1 MLLQVHFDTPTA
13 SGSPT
18 EPSQLPFP
26 QCCKTVTSR
35 GHTSFASADHETESA
50 ACALYT
56 CGKAARQCRR
66 SRYCHTILHSEHSHD
81 ILLLDNEQSPIFFT
95 ISVTNPKVRGFLNG
109 KLSGKKTTAHASN
122 SLVVYKSLE
131 FSYPQRIYN
140 SKASKKKR
148 IDWKF
153 FKIIIKTYHFAI

>member
-109 KLSGKKTTAHASN
+109 KLSGKKTIQRMLAIHSWFIKVSN
-122 SLVVYKSLE
+122 SHTHREFIIVKLVRRRELTGSSLKS
-131 FSYPQRIYN
+131 S
-140 SKASKKKR
+140 
-148 IDWKF
+148 
-153 FKIIIKTYHFAI
+153 